1 MRFPIIAALLLAASP
16 GAGLAE
22 IPLHPDLATLVDDHC
37 VDCHNSVRARGNLSL
52 EDLDF
57 AQPGDRPEVWERV
70 LRKLEHRQMPPVEKP
85 RPDEATYRGVTAF
98 LTVELDRAAA
108 AHPHPGRTESLRRMN
123 RTEYQNAVRDL
134 VGVEI
139 DAATLLPQDEP
150 ALGFDNVM
158 VSNLSP
164 TLMDRYVTAAG
175 KVARLAVGASARATS
190 GDTIRV
196 PPQVT
201 QEHQLEG
208 LPPGTR
214 GGVRIPYE
222 FPQDGDYEISVRLVR
237 DRNEH
242 VEGLRQPAQIE
253 FLLDRASLA
262 TFDIKPPG
270 EDQNWELVDRHLVKR
285 TQVAAGPR
293 ELAVTFPEKAYPLF
307 ETVREPYLS
316 RFNIFR
322 HPRTMPAVYQVTVTG
337 PFDPQ
342 GPGDTPSRR
351 KLYAPL
357 AGLPGKGAQETENR
371 GQRTDPAP
379 IHFTEGNEANKGSQF
394 DAEARA
400 RAVLAPLL
408 RHAYRRPV
416 ATADFAAPLRLFR
429 EGLVEGDFDLGIERA
444 VSAVLV
450 NPQFLFRVERD
461 PADAAPGTTYA
472 ITDLELASRLSFFLW
487 SSLPD
492 DELLAAAERGELR
505 EPAVFERQVRRMIAD
520 ERARNLADNFAAQWL
535 HLRALEAARP
545 DERLFI
551 DFDDNLRVALRTE
564 TELFVDSVLREDRS
578 VLDLLAADY
587 TFLNERLARHYG
599 VPHVIGSRFRRVSF
613 ADDPQRQRGGL
624 LRQGSLLTVTSYA
637 TRTSPVLRGKWVLDN
652 LLGTPP
658 PPPPP
663 DVPALDDKVVSA
675 ALPIRERLAA
685 HREKPACASC
695 HNVIDPIGFALEQ
708 FDAVGRFRTLD
719 NFHPVDAAGGLP
731 DGSKFEGVAGLE
743 AALLARPDLFAGT
756 VAEKLFVFAL
766 GRPVGPQ
773 DAPAIRGI
781 VRRAAAD
788 HYRLS
793 TLILGLTQSVP
804 FQMRTTPESTAP
816 LAQLEN

>member
-1 MRFPIIAALLLAASP
+1 MRFPIIAALLLAASS
-16 GAGLAE
+16 GAGAAE
-22 IPLHPDLATLVDDHC
+22 PLLHPDLATLVDDHC
-37 VDCHNSVRARGNLSL
+37 VDCHNADRKRGNLSL
-52 EDLDF
+52 EGLDF
-57 AQPGDRPEVWERV
+57 TKPSAQPEVWERV
-70 LRKLEHRQMPPVEKP
+70 LRKLEHRQMPPVEKE
-85 RPDEATYRGVTAF
+85 RPDEATYRDVTAF
-98 LTVELDRAAA
+98 LAAELDRAAA
-108 AHPHPGRTESLRRMN
+108 AHPRPGRTESLRRMN

-139 DAATLLPQDEP
+139 DATTLLPQDEP

-164 TLMDRYVTAAG
+164 TLMDRYVSAAG
-175 KVARLAVGASARATS
+175 RVARLAVGASARATS

-196 PPQVT
+196 PAQVT
-201 QEHQLEG
+201 QEHQIEG

-222 FPQDGDYEISVRLVR
+222 FPQDGTYEISVRLVR

-242 VEGLRQPAQIE
+242 VEGLRAPAQIE

-262 TFDIKPPG
+262 TFGIEPPG
-270 EDQNWELVDRHLVKR
+270 GDQNWELVDRHLVHR
-285 TQVAAGPR
+285 TKVAAGPH
-293 ELAVTFPEKAYPLF
+293 ELAVTFPEQAYPLF
-307 ETVREPYLS
+307 ETVREPYQS

-357 AGLPGKGAQETENR
+357 AGLPAL
-371 GQRTDPAP
+371 
-379 IHFTEGNEANKGSQF
+379 IHFTEGNEGNEASRF
-394 DAEARA
+394 SAEADSRA

-408 RHAYRRPV
+408 RLAYRRPV
-416 ATADFAAPLRLFR
+416 TEADFAAPLRLFH
-429 EGLVEGDFDLGIERA
+429 EGLAERDFDLGIERA

-450 NPQFLFRVERD
+450 NPQFLFRIERD
-461 PADAAPGTTYA
+461 PAGAAPGTTYA

-492 DELLAAAERGELR
+492 DELLAAAERSELHD
-505 EPAVFERQVRRMIAD
+505 PAVLERQVRRMLAD

-535 HLRALEAARP
+535 HLRALDAVRP

-564 TELFVDSVLREDRS
+564 TELFFDSVLREDRS
-578 VLDLLAADY
+578 VLDLLSADY

-685 HREKPACASC
+685 HRAKPVCASC

-719 NFHPVDAAGGLP
+719 NFHPVDASGGMP
-731 DGSKFEGVAGLE
+731 DGNKFEGVAGLE

-766 GRPVGPQ
+766 GRPVAPA

-781 VRRAAAD
+781 VRRASAD

-804 FQMRTTPESTAP
+804 FQMRTTPDSTPA
-816 LAQLEN
+816 ASIVKTDNR